1 MIKSIKLYVLSM
13 LEDVGF
19 FDDDFLDDDFLDV
32 DYLVN

>member
-1 MIKSIKLYVLSM
+1 MRKSIKLYVLSM